1 MFVGTDRET
10 DTRSYKDFITFNFQY
25 HILNMN
31 FELHFNTNNTI
42 TKVYQSGTH
51 LAIYSLHLP
60 LDLGVELVALGG
72 VVGEGGVEPHRE
84 IPHHRLHVQLA
95 RALPLGPALLAGDVL
110 NTRYMKQVFPS

>member
-1 MFVGTDRET
+1 MLMFEGMDRET

-51 LAIYSLHLP
+51 LAIYTFPWTLVSSLWP
-60 LDLGVELVALGG
+60 WAAWLGK
-72 VVGEGGVEPHRE
+72 VV
-84 IPHHRLHVQLA
+84 
-95 RALPLGPALLAGDVL
+95 
-110 NTRYMKQVFPS
+110 